1 VQVQK
6 IEIAVIGAG
15 AAGYFAAI
23 AAASKGAKVHIFEKT
38 TKTLT
43 KVKVSG
49 GGRCNVTH
57 DCESPAQLVKYY
69 PRGGRRLKKAFSAF
83 GPKETRAWFES
94 RGLALKTESDGR
106 VFPKSDSSQSIIDC
120 LESEAN
126 ALGITLHK
134 SMELLNV
141 SSEQDS
147 EVLLE
152 FKNEKLYAC
161 QSLII
166 ASGGSPQIR
175 AYQFLKNLG
184 LQLHDPIASL
194 FTFNVPSSDLK
205 ELKGLS
211 VNEGSV
217 QVPGTKWRQ
226 EGPILITHWGF
237 SAPAVI
243 KLSAWHALEFFK
255 RSYQFPILIN
265 WTNQKED
272 EIRENLVSLKSAGS
286 KRRVATSAQFGIP
299 GRLWQALM
307 LKAEVPEDKVY
318 ADLANKELNRM
329 VRFICT
335 CPFEVNGKTTF
346 KEEFVTAGGVD
357 LQELDLT
364 TFALKGYPNIFLAGE
379 VLNIDGLTG
388 GFNFQH
394 AWTSGFL
401 AGTASGERLL

>member
-1 VQVQK
+1 VAKEK

-23 AAASKGAKVHIFEKT
+23 AAAEKGAKVHIFEKT
-38 TKTLT
+38 SKTLG

-69 PRGGRRLKKAFSAF
+69 PRGGRSLKKPFSSF
-83 GPKETRAWFES
+83 GPKETRAWFEQ
-94 RGLALKTESDGR
+94 RGVALKTEEDGR
-106 VFPKSDSSQSIIDC
+106 VFPTSNSSQTVIDC
-120 LESEAN
+120 LEAEAIR
-126 ALGITLHK
+126 LGVVLHK
-134 SMELLNV
+134 SMELL
-141 SSEQDS
+141 SIDPQD
-147 EVLLE
+147 ENELVLS
-152 FKNEKLYAC
+152 FKNDQIFTC
-161 QSLII
+161 HSLVI
-166 ASGGSPQIR
+166 ASGGSPQLR
-175 AYQFLKNLG
+175 GYQFLNSLG

-211 VNEGSV
+211 VPAGSV

-226 EGPILITHWGF
+226 EGPVLITHWGF
-237 SAPAVI
+237 SAPAII

-265 WTNQKED
+265 WTKLKE
-272 EIRENLVSLKSAGS
+272 EELREYFLALREEGS
-286 KRRVATSAQFGIP
+286 KKQIFGNAQFGIP
-299 GRLWQALM
+299 ARLWQALM
-307 LKAEVPEDKVY
+307 LKADVPESKVFGEIS
-318 ADLANKELNRM
+318 NKEMNRM
-329 VRFICT
+329 VRFISA

-357 LQELDLT
+357 LQELDLKN
-364 TFALKGYPNIFLAGE
+364 FALKKHPNIFLAGE
-379 VLNIDGLTG
+379 VLNVDGLTG

-401 AGTASGERLL
+401 AGQGASLA

>member
-175 AYQFLKNLG
+175 AYQSNC
-184 LQLHDPIASL
+184 
-194 FTFNVPSSDLK
+194 
-205 ELKGLS
+205 
-211 VNEGSV
+211 
-217 QVPGTKWRQ
+217 
-226 EGPILITHWGF
+226 
-237 SAPAVI
+237 
-243 KLSAWHALEFFK
+243 
-255 RSYQFPILIN
+255 
-265 WTNQKED
+265 
-272 EIRENLVSLKSAGS
+272 
-286 KRRVATSAQFGIP
+286 
-299 GRLWQALM
+299 
-307 LKAEVPEDKVY
+307 
-318 ADLANKELNRM
+318 LA
-329 VRFICT
+329 FY
-335 CPFEVNGKTTF
+335 F
-346 KEEFVTAGGVD
+346 
-357 LQELDLT
+357 
-364 TFALKGYPNIFLAGE
+364 
-379 VLNIDGLTG
+379 
-388 GFNFQH
+388 
-394 AWTSGFL
+394 
-401 AGTASGERLL
+401 